1 MKLSVI
7 IPAYKFSK
15 YIEQCVLSVLF
26 QNTNFE
32 FEVLVRDDFSNDGTN
47 EILERLSFYNSNLT
61 NFVAT
66 ENLGFHKNIKFL
78 MEEAKGEYIAYI
90 DGDDYFTDKNKLQKQ
105 IDFLD
110 NNPDYV
116 MHSMGNWTLYNDNTY
131 YPKDI
136 GSFMW
141 SLMGDVTTED
151 LLENN
156 YVGFG
161 RVFRNIKGL
170 FKDYFLDLPFFDYPL
185 NYEISLHGK
194 IKNEHYPGG
203 VYREHG
209 MGAIT
214 KYSSEDKLILHNKI
228 RDFLLKKYKED
239 KMKKVTIIDA
249 FIHNDNVEVKLNNFL
264 NKFKN
269 DDNQILLIS
278 NTVATSD
285 TIKNVDYYFYDKNN
299 NLFTHHFDN
308 VLDIN
313 LFKYLD
319 RIKINE
325 TITGLQRH
333 GLSVIINLFRSLKL
347 AKSLGFT
354 HFQRIET
361 DDLHGDESINFINS
375 VPDLCIKTNK
385 KGLFFFNENENY
397 KDVSFHYFFCEID
410 YFLSVVKE
418 IKCEKDYI
426 DFIKENFN
434 NNDFINVEQFI
445 YTNISKNNVEDSLL
459 RFDGSKMKEYFLDT
473 LWNSETS
480 QSNIPT
486 IYEGVST
493 RLYRTNTKINDEIV
507 YNTGITILSYNYT
520 DLKKNRKIIV
530 TYDNGSVVEFNH
542 EVQHKGYFVYNVL
555 DNNISHID
563 VYEGDRFMYREDNL
577 NISSNILFE

>member
-7 IPAYKFSK
+7 IPTYKFSK

-47 EILERLSFYNSNLT
+47 EILERLSIYYPNLKW
-61 NFVAT
+61 FKSE
-66 ENLGFHKNIKFL
+66 ENWGFHKNIKFL
-78 MEEAKGEYIAYI
+78 LEQASGEYISYI
-90 DGDDYFTDKNKLQKQ
+90 DGDDYYTDKDKLQKQ

-110 NNPDYV
+110 NNPEYI
-116 MHSMGNWTLYNDNTY
+116 MHSTGYWRLLND
-131 YPKDI
+131 
-136 GSFMW
+136 GSYIPEDPYERLW
-141 SLMGDVTTED
+141 AVKSEVVTED
-151 LLENN
+151 LFEDN

-161 RVFRNIKGL
+161 RMFRNIKGL
-170 FKDYFLDLPFFDYPL
+170 IKEYFFDLPFFDYPL
-185 NYEISLHGK
+185 NYELSLLGK
-194 IKNEHYPGG
+194 IKNSEWPSG

-209 MGAIT
+209 SGVLT
-214 KYSSEDKLILHNKI
+214 SHSNEDKIKIHEELKLFLNKKHN
-228 RDFLLKKYKED
+228 RD

-264 NKFKN
+264 NKFRN
-269 DDNQILLIS
+269 DDNQVLLIS
-278 NTVATSD
+278 NTVPTSD

-313 LFKYLD
+313 LWKYYD
-319 RIKINE
+319 KIKINE

-333 GLSVIINLFRSLKL
+333 GLSVILNLFRSLKL

-354 HFQRIET
+354 HFQRIEV
-361 DDLHGDESINFINS
+361 DDLHGNDSINFINS
-375 VPDLCIKTNK
+375 VPDLCVESNK
-385 KGLFFFNENENY
+385 KGLFFFNENNNY
-397 KDVSFHYFFCEID
+397 KDISFHYFFCEID
-410 YFLSVVKE
+410 YFLSIVKE

-445 YTNISKNNVEDSLL
+445 YTNILKNNVDDSLL
-459 RFDGSKMKEYFLDT
+459 RFDGSQMQKYFLDT
-473 LWNSETS
+473 RWNSETS

-507 YNTGITILSYNYT
+507 YETGITILSYNYT

-530 TYDNGSVVEFNH
+530 TYNNGSVVEFNH

-555 DNNISHID
+555 DNNISYID
-563 VYEGDRFMYREDNL
+563 VYEGERFMYREDNL